1 MAPIGFRTDSHDAD
15 VAAIV
20 ARRHDNGG
28 DFWATAEGRV
38 YVGNPFSTIA
48 SLAMLHELGV
58 PADHEAVQGG
68 LELILDACRDD
79 GRIRVAPKAPLYPC
93 YTAEAARV
101 LCRFGLADHPS
112 VQRTMRYLLDSVHG
126 TGGWRYNFTR
136 FGRGP
141 DTRYANPGAT
151 LYALDALRFG
161 TEHRAGVVAIDHAVE
176 SLLDH
181 WETREP
187 LGPCHWGIGTQFLRV
202 EYPFLRHNLFFYVN
216 VLSFYARARSDPRF
230 AAAVSALEA
239 KLDEAGRLVVERP
252 HPRLRGLAFCA
263 RGEPSALA
271 TARHG
276 EIRRNLTA

>member
-1 MAPIGFRTDSHDAD
+1 
-15 VAAIV
+15 
-20 ARRHDNGG
+20 
-28 DFWATAEGRV
+28 
-38 YVGNPFSTIA
+38 
-48 SLAMLHELGV
+48 MLHELGV

-101 LCRFGLADHPS
+101 LCRFGLADNPS

-181 WETREP
+181 WGDAGAAGAMP
-187 LGPCHWGIGTQFLRV
+187 LGDRYPVPAGRVPLPAVQPVLLR
-202 EYPFLRHNLFFYVN
+202 LRA
-216 VLSFYARARSDPRF
+216 VLLCASAVRPAVRGRRLGARS
-230 AAAVSALEA
+230 
-239 KLDEAGRLVVERP
+239 EAGR
-252 HPRLRGLAFCA
+252 GGSA
-263 RGEPSALA
+263 RRRA
-271 TARHG
+271 TAPDAQGPGVLCQRRAIRPRDGAPRGDPPEPHGVAVCPLAVEDLILTESGSGWRHVD
-276 EIRRNLTA
+276 R